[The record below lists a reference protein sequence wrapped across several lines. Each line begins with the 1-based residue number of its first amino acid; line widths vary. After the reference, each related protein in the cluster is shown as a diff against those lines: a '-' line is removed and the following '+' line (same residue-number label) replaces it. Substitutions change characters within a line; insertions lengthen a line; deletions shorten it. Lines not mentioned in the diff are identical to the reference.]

1 MVSVK
6 WLKEMA
12 SPFTISYTFVK
23 KYAEGNYG
31 GILIAVILV
40 TAALGGLG
48 YYAFVHRRSERTGMA
63 FVFPWIGTVVKFLI
77 VVPGGLGSDLF
88 SICCQVTVPERSGG
102 FLD

>member
-1 MVSVK
+1 
-6 WLKEMA
+6 MA
-12 SPFTISYTFVK
+12 ERDGFTIYHSYTFVK

-77 VVPGGLGSDLF
+77 VVTWRPWNLDLF
-88 SICCQVTVPERSGG
+88 LYAVK
-102 FLD
+102 